1 MSMKGIDIASYQTG
15 INVSSTGVDC
25 DFVIIKATQGTSYI
39 NPDFERAY
47 SQALS
52 AGKCLGIYHYAS
64 GTGAKAEVDFFLK
77 VIGNRV
83 GQAILCLD
91 WEYSEGGGENYQL
104 GNPAYAKEWLDYLYS
119 KTGVRGFLYTSKSFC
134 RSLDWSAV
142 APTYPLWCAQY
153 ANMNPTGYQSNPWT
167 DDKGWG
173 AWDKATIYQ
182 YSGTGKISGYSGN
195 VDLNI
200 AYLTRTEWINYAKGK
215 ATSTTP
221 SKSITQVAQEVID
234 GKWGNGND
242 RKAKLEAAGYDYT
255 EVQNKVNELLGSK
268 PVTPTKSVAEVAQ
281 EVIDGK
287 WGNGNDRKAKLE
299 AAGYNYN
306 EIQKKVNEL
315 LTPKKSV
322 AEVAQE
328 VIDGKWGNGDNRKK
342 KLEAAGYNYTEV
354 QKKVNELLAPKK
366 TYYTIQFGDTLSEL
380 AAKYGTSVSQLCS
393 WNGIA
398 NANKI
403 YVGQK
408 IRVK

>member
-1 MSMKGIDIASYQTG
+1 MSMKGIDIASYQAG

-47 SQALS
+47 SQALN
-52 AGKCLGIYHYAS
+52 AGRCLGIYHYAS

-91 WEYSEGGGENYQL
+91 WEYSEGGGENYQF

-119 KTGVRGFLYTSKSFC
+119 KTGVRGFLYTSKSVC
-134 RSLDWSAV
+134 RSADWSAV

-173 AWDKATIYQ
+173 AWNKATIYQ

-221 SKSITQVAQEVID
+221 SKSIAQVA
-234 GKWGNGND
+234 K
-242 RKAKLEAAGYDYT
+242 
-255 EVQNKVNELLGSK
+255 
-268 PVTPTKSVAEVAQ
+268 

-306 EIQKKVNEL
+306 EVQKKVNEL

-322 AEVAQE
+322 SEIAQE
-328 VIDGKWGNGDNRKK
+328 VIDGKWGNGNDRKK
-342 KLEAAGYNYTEV
+342 KIEAAGYNYTEV
-354 QKKVNELLAPKK
+354 QNKVNELLAPKK
-366 TYYTIQFGDTLSEL
+366 TYYTIKSGDTLSEL
-380 AAKYGTSVSQLCS
+380 AARYGTSVSQLCS